1 MNQKLPSRWVVS
13 GVWEI
18 EAQRVV
24 KNDGKILLIKS
35 KRKKFKKVIK
45 KPQKRGKNCSRLVFY
60 D

>member
-1 MNQKLPSRWVVS
+1 MNQKLPSSRVVS

-24 KNDGKILLIKS
+24 KSDEKIILRES
-35 KRKKFKKVIK
+35 KRNRLKKVIK
-45 KPQKRGKNCSRLVFY
+45 EPQKRVKIVR